1 MGNSAKIR
9 HRRHRRQFAHCA
21 IEAVVHGVDDE
32 VVTLRSA
39 ALSGQTSELSAPRK
53 MSGSERRRQMR
64 EQRRLRRK
72 NPEVPDEQLS

>member
-9 HRRHRRQFAHCA
+9 HRRHRRQLAHCA
-21 IEAVVHGVDDE
+21 IEAVVHAMDDE

-39 ALSGQTSELSAPRK
+39 ALQGQGPEPPAPRRV
-53 MSGSERRRQMR
+53 SGSERKRQMR

-72 NPEVPDEQLS
+72 NLQVPDEQLS